1 MVSVGVKRLTA
12 KRGKKNFKTMIDTNT
27 KLPFLSLL
35 LCLIS
40 FQTALATEIKASLDR
55 NPISINESVQLIF
68 SATESP
74 DDVPDFSP
82 LKKDFEILNKTQRSN
97 SSWINGKY
105 SKSIQWIL
113 NLMPKKTGELL
124 IPSISFGDDISQTAK
139 LTVTKS
145 KAANSTNNNAELFLE
160 VETTPKSP
168 YVQSQVLYTLK
179 LFSRVQLAQASL
191 SELEIP
197 DALVEK
203 LGEVK
208 KYNTTRNGIEYT
220 VNELNYAIFPQKS
233 GKITINPLV
242 LTADVVTSSRARFNG
257 FFNRQMS
264 KTKRVSSNAITLNVQ
279 TVPNAFKGK
288 RWLPASQLVIEEKWS
303 GETDQM
309 KVGEP
314 LTRTLTLLAVGNT
327 VAQLPELHHKTEIE
341 QLKTYPDQPVL
352 KEQKEAEG
360 LIAFREEKIA
370 YIPSKAGS
378 YTLPAIEIPW
388 FNTQTQTM
396 EIARI
401 AERTVTAIAG
411 GIASQ
416 KNSPPIESPKQEK
429 TIALDS
435 INSDTITLHTEENK
449 LWMWLSIILA
459 CGWLLTI
466 LFMLSQRKP
475 KQPPTTDNSKEIK
488 LKETIKALKQACTA
502 NNALDAKNALL
513 AWGNINYDSN
523 TLSAIASHCEARLR
537 DEILLLNQNLY
548 ANQADPWQG
557 KKLFQTF
564 TENKARKKVAKKA
577 DDDALEPLYK
587 V

>member
-1 MVSVGVKRLTA
+1 
-12 KRGKKNFKTMIDTNT
+12 MIDTKST
-27 KLPFLSLL
+27 SLFLCLI

-40 FQTALATEIKASLDR
+40 FQTVLATEIKASLDR
-55 NPISINESVQLIF
+55 NPISINESVQLTF

-74 DDVPDFSP
+74 DDDPDFSP
-82 LKKDFEILNKTQRSN
+82 LKKDFEILNQTQRSN
-97 SSWINGKY
+97 SSWTNGKS

-113 NLMPKKTGELL
+113 KLMPKKTGELL
-124 IPSISFGDDISQTAK
+124 IPSISFGDDNSQVSK
-139 LTVTKS
+139 LTVLKS
-145 KAANSTNNNAELFLE
+145 KVASGNNAELFLE
-160 VETTPKSP
+160 VEATPESP

-179 LFSRVQLAQASL
+179 LFSRVQLSQARL

-203 LGEVK
+203 LGEAK
-208 KYNTTRNGIEYT
+208 KYNTSRNGIEYT

-233 GKITINPLV
+233 GNITINPLV
-242 LTADVVTSSRARFNG
+242 LTADVVTSSRPRFNG
-257 FFNRQMS
+257 FFNRQIS
-264 KTKRVSSNAITLNVQ
+264 KTKRVSSNAITLNVRA
-279 TVPNAFKGK
+279 VPETFMGN
-288 RWLPASQLVIEEKWS
+288 RWVPASQLVIEEKWS

-327 VAQLPELHHKTEIE
+327 VAQLPEIHRKTEIE

-352 KEQKEAEG
+352 KEQKGAEG

-378 YTLPAIEIPW
+378 YSLPAIEIPW

-411 GIASQ
+411 GGASQ
-416 KNSPPIESPKQEK
+416 KNSPTIESPTSIKIIE
-429 TIALDS
+429 LDS
-435 INSDTITLHTEENK
+435 INPDTAIIHTEEHK
-449 LWMWLSIILA
+449 FWMWLSIILA
-459 CGWLLTI
+459 CGWLLTV
-466 LFMLSQRKP
+466 LFLFSQRKP
-475 KQPPTTDNSKEIK
+475 KQRPTADNSKEIK
-488 LKETIKALKQACTA
+488 LNETIQALKQACTE
-502 NNALDAKNALL
+502 NNALAAKNALL
-513 AWGNINYDSN
+513 AWGDINYGSK
-523 TLSAIASHCEARLR
+523 TLSAISPHCEARLR

-548 ANQADPWQG
+548 ANQAEPWQG

-577 DDDALEPLYK
+577 DDALEPLYK